1 MFDLLFHSFFR
12 RLSLVC
18 CRIAWGLLEGL
29 LLRPVFFGA
38 SDGASFFTE
47 SMGKHF
53 SGFTN
58 EPYLGLQA
66 KYRCPSTD
74 PSFFPGLQKKM
85 YKLETPNCNN
95 DLRKI
100 CSFLRFI
107 HIFHYYWGE
116 ECRSLYQGLRKI
128 EVRGIEFSLYHA
140 LYTKP
145 EAGASKSGFVFNNF
159 SGTLKM
165 ILVRRPHIRLKC
177 RKLNNDLKIHLFYL

>member
-18 CRIAWGLLEGL
+18 CRITWGLLEGL
-29 LLRPVFFGA
+29 LLRPVLFEA
-38 SDGASFFTE
+38 SVGASFFTE

-74 PSFFPGLQKKM
+74 PSFFPGLKKKM
-85 YKLETPNCNN
+85 YKLVTSNSYN

-100 CSFLRFI
+100 CSLFRGLLYRDSDTYISLFLGQGIPFVIISRT
-107 HIFHYYWGE
+107 
-116 ECRSLYQGLRKI
+116 SLYRGSWYRVFTVPCLILETGGL
-128 EVRGIEFSLYHA
+128 S
-140 LYTKP
+140 
-145 EAGASKSGFVFNNF
+145 
-159 SGTLKM
+159 
-165 ILVRRPHIRLKC
+165 
-177 RKLNNDLKIHLFYL
+177 LKICFCL

>member
-1 MFDLLFHSFFR
+1 M
-12 RLSLVC
+12 
-18 CRIAWGLLEGL
+18 
-29 LLRPVFFGA
+29 LRPVFFGA

-74 PSFFPGLQKKM
+74 PSFFPGLKKKL

-95 DLRKI
+95 DLTQNTFAFSKFRYI
-100 CSFLRFI
+100 EVLI
-107 HIFHYYWGE
+107 DIFHYKWRKEY
-116 ECRSLYQGLRKI
+116 RSLYQGLRYI

-140 LYTKP
+140 LYKKQ
-145 EAGASKSGFVFNNF
+145 GGRS
-159 SGTLKM
+159 
-165 ILVRRPHIRLKC
+165 
-177 RKLNNDLKIHLFYL
+177 LKIWFCFQQLLWDTENDFG